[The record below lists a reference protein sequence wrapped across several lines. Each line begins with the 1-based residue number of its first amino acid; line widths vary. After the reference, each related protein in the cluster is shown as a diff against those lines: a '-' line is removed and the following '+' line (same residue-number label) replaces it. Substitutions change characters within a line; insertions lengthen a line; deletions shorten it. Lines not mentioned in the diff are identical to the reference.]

1 MEIFYFFFLNNI
13 RTRELLYVRYSAHPS
28 TWRTRFLCEEWQG
41 THGKALKIFL
51 PQFSLL
57 SVLLSVTLFF
67 LFFFYV
73 KDQTPS
79 VCFIS
84 PSCLPSCSHCSL
96 SPAPSPGLVQLVSFR
111 LKQIAP
117 NLYFSL
123 EHKAGGGG
131 GGGEWKLEVFQ
142 TSALHYASIW
152 KSHRLWNE
160 RWSVGLG
167 MWH

>member
-1 MEIFYFFFLNNI
+1 MTGNTGKSLKNI
-13 RTRELLYVRYSAHPS
+13 PPA
-28 TWRTRFLCEEWQG
+28 
-41 THGKALKIFL
+41 I
-51 PQFSLL
+51 SLL

-67 LFFFYV
+67 FFYL

-84 PSCLPSCSHCSL
+84 PSCLPSCSPCSL

-123 EHKAGGGG
+123 EHKAGGSG

-142 TSALHYASIW
+142 TSALHYASI
-152 KSHRLWNE
+152 
-160 RWSVGLG
+160 
-167 MWH
+167 